1 MSLDSATQAL
11 NYPELPSE
19 GNTIESMA
27 TTHRRNQR
35 HAAPGTDL
43 PPRVHD
49 RAAAW
54 LVVAFAGITMVA
66 FNMWHAIHGGIPV
79 ALAVLF
85 GLAPVVLAMGLS
97 HVVAAYQGGWFMKGA
112 TFAIMLGA
120 MVLSVRATGYVV
132 RPATGD
138 LWPLFGIVTDSAAL
152 LALQVIMSP
161 ESRAAARATKKATA
175 GATSEATGEA
185 VPEAIEEPPEEP
197 REEPQ
202 MRPSEEPASVPREK
216 PAKEPRPRVVRLAE
230 DPEAKRARAEYRKS
244 VSQGQALSDR
254 ALGAKFSKSRTWGA
268 NRIAEVE
275 AGPALTAQAQ

>member
-1 MSLDSATQAL
+1 M
-11 NYPELPSE
+11 N
-19 GNTIESMA
+19 SMA
-27 TTHRRNQR
+27 THRLNQR
-35 HAAPGTDL
+35 HAATEVPA

-66 FNMWHAIHGGIPV
+66 FNMWHAIHGGIPLV
-79 ALAVLF
+79 LAVLF

-120 MVLSVRATGYVV
+120 MVLSIRATGYVV
-132 RPATGD
+132 RPATGN

-161 ESRAAARATKKATA
+161 ESRAAARAARKATA

-185 VPEAIEEPPEEP
+185 MAGAVQEPPEEP
-197 REEPQ
+197 SGEPR
-202 MRPSEEPASVPREK
+202 MRPSEEPALVPPEK
-216 PAKEPRPRVVRLAE
+216 PAKEPRQRVLRLAE
-230 DPEAKRARAEYRKS
+230 DPESKRARTEYRKS
-244 VSQGQALSDR
+244 VSQGQPLSDR
-254 ALGAKFSKSRTWGA
+254 ALGAKFGKSRTWGA